1 MNLPMEDAICAIATP
16 CGEGGIGI
24 IRISGDKAIE
34 IASAHTRLRSGRSLF
49 DVTSHTLYQADIFER
64 PVEGPVEA
72 GPSPISIDQGLVVV
86 MRAPHSYTAEDVVE
100 IHCHGG
106 PIILHALCE
115 ALVASGVRLAQP
127 GEFTKRAFLNGKLDL
142 AQAEAV
148 LETIR
153 AKTTVGL
160 RLAQEQLRGSL
171 SKKLDGVRER
181 LIRLLAHVE
190 AAIDFAEEDISFIAR
205 EELLEALTAL
215 VCELSRL
222 ADTYREGRIFREG
235 QTAVIVGRPN
245 VGKSSLLNALLRTDR
260 AIVTPVPGTTR
271 DVLEETLNI
280 RGIPI
285 RLLDTAGLHET
296 TDVVEQEG
304 IRRSR
309 TAIEHADLL
318 LVLLDGSA
326 PLPCDQE
333 QIASRHQAQK
343 LLLVINK
350 TDLPA
355 RLSFEALSDLS
366 QRMAAESIVQISAKT
381 GDGLDRLRDAIRNT
395 LIGTD
400 FEPGD
405 TAVLTMLRH
414 RTALLKAI
422 EALNKAR
429 ESVGSQLSGE
439 FVALDLRGALDAL
452 GELTGATTTD
462 DILERVFSEFCI
474 GK

>member
-1 MNLPMEDAICAIATP
+1 MEDAICAIATP
-16 CGEGGIGI
+16 YGEGGIGI

-34 IASAHTRLRSGRSLF
+34 VAAMHSRLRSGRSLF
-49 DVTSHTLYQADIFER
+49 DVTSHTLYQADIFDV
-64 PVEGPVEA
+64 PIGGPAEA
-72 GPSPISIDQGLVVV
+72 GLCPLPIDQGLVVV

-106 PIILHALCE
+106 LVILHALCE
-115 ALVASGVRLAQP
+115 AIVAGGARLAQP
-127 GEFTKRAFLNGKLDL
+127 GEFTKRAFLNSKLDL

-160 RLAQEQLRGSL
+160 RLAQQQLRGSL

-181 LIRLLAHVE
+181 LIGLLAHVE
-190 AAIDFAEEDISFIAR
+190 AAIDFSEEDISFIAR
-205 EELLEALTAL
+205 EELLGTLSAL

-271 DVLEETLNI
+271 DILEETLNI

-296 TDVVEQEG
+296 DDAVEQEG

-309 TAIEHADLL
+309 TAIEDADLL

-326 PLPCDQE
+326 PLHCDQ
-333 QIASRHQAQK
+333 QPIVSRHEGQK

-350 TDLPA
+350 IDLPTC
-355 RLSFEALSDLS
+355 LSSEALSDLC

-381 GDGLDRLRDAIRNT
+381 GAGLDNLRDAIRSA
-395 LIGTD
+395 LIGAD

-405 TAVLTMLRH
+405 TAILTSLRH
-414 RTALLKAI
+414 RIALLKAV
-422 EALNKAR
+422 EALKKAC
-429 ESVGSQLSGE
+429 ESVDSQLSGE

-452 GELTGATTTD
+452 EELTGTTTTD
-462 DILERVFSEFCI
+462 DVLERVFSDFCV